1 MAIKGDEPISAA
13 NLKNLAD
20 GGMLG
25 GGSFSLSIRMQVT
38 TTTTASI
45 QRI

>member
-1 MAIKGDEPISAA
+1 MAINGDEPISAA

-25 GGSFSLSIRMQVT
+25 GGSFSLSIQMQVT
-38 TTTTASI
+38 TTITASI

>member
-25 GGSFSLSIRMQVT
+25 GGGRSL
-38 TTTTASI
+38 
-45 QRI
+45 

>member
-25 GGSFSLSIRMQVT
+25 GGSFSLKTLTRT
-38 TTTTASI
+38 TTLTLV
-45 QRI
+45 